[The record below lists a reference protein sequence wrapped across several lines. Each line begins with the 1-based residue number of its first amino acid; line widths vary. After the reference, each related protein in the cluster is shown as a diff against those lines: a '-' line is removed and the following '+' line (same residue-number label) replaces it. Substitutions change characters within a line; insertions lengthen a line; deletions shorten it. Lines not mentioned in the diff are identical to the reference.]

1 MLRLQECH
9 HERFVMCWE
18 PPRPLHTLGE
28 HSTTEVYLH
37 LSVTQEHV
45 PQNSKTRWRT
55 NFVRMP
61 ITQKTQLDDVILRVT
76 ETDGHRS
83 LSEQSAK
90 AAENAQ
96 LGFTKRVPV
105 TTMGNSWKAPWYQG

>member
-1 MLRLQECH
+1 ML
-9 HERFVMCWE
+9 E

-28 HSTTEVYLH
+28 HSTTEVYLR

-45 PQNSKTRWRT
+45 PQNSKVRWRT
-55 NFVRMP
+55 DFVGMP

-76 ETDGHRS
+76 ETDVHRS

-90 AAENAQ
+90 ADENAQ
-96 LGFTKRVPV
+96 LVLPKGYLSPQWITAGRLHGTRANNVRDIF
-105 TTMGNSWKAPWYQG
+105 QGIFA